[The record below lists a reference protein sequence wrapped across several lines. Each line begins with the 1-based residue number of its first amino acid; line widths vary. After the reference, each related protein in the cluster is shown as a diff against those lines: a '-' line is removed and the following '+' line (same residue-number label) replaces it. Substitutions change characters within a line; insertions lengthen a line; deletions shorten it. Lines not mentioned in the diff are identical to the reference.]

1 MPITRMLANTI
12 PVSAAAA
19 PLRRAKSWLLMSVPD
34 SKPTSHPRTVVWILM
49 PDLFRESFKKLLRR
63 VERMAG
69 MAERRICMKL

>member
-1 MPITRMLANTI
+1 MLVNTI
-12 PVSAAAA
+12 PVSTA
-19 PLRRAKSWLLMSVPD
+19 PLMKVKSWLLMSVPD